1 VSNDRDITADQR
13 IAEAVEQALAANPWL
28 ADYPITVAA
37 VGSTVTLTGHVPSQD
52 AKDTVIQ
59 MARKVDGVIDVNDD
73 LVIGGEHPVADW
85 FFPWRNRN
93 EDIQQERGEW

>member
-1 VSNDRDITADQR
+1 
-13 IAEAVEQALAANPWL
+13 
-28 ADYPITVAA
+28 
-37 VGSTVTLTGHVPSQD
+37 
-52 AKDTVIQ
+52 